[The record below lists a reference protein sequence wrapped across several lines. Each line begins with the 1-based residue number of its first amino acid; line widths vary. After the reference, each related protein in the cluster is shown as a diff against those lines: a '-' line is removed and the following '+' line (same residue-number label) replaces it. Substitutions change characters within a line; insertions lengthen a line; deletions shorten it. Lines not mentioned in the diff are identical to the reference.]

1 MYKNS
6 NIRGLTESQTLSY
19 ILRSISDGKNEEQIA
34 ERFDRDILL
43 VKTWIGALKQTHY
56 VTTNHFNKLVITSY
70 GENFLQQLDSYR

>member
-34 ERFDRDILL
+34 EKFDGDTVL

-56 VTTNHFNKLVITSY
+56 VTSY
-70 GENFLQQLDSYR
+70 P